1 MSYSVNSP
9 LIVRIVHVIFV
20 LLISEYMWVHRI
32 VVLKMEMTCKLQW
45 FLIFIGSYTFPH
57 L

>member
-32 VVLKMEMTCKLQW
+32 VVLKMEMTCKLQ
-45 FLIFIGSYTFPH
+45 
-57 L
+57 